1 MVSAAALALVVLTFL
16 YSVRMLLLSRQC
28 RDTPLPAPEDLLFV
42 FLVPCLNEEKV
53 IAKSLERLLAI
64 PGHFKIMVID
74 DASADGTADV
84 VRGFDPDR
92 VWLFQR
98 TLPDARKGKG
108 EALNAAYRHLC
119 TSGVLGD
126 CDPASVI
133 VAVLDADGRLA
144 PNALIEVAPF
154 FADPT
159 VGGVQIGVRMYN
171 AKEKLLARMQD
182 FEFVTFTEVFQRARQ
197 RIGSV
202 GLGGN
207 GQFNRLAALRS
218 LGSAPWTRCL
228 TEDLDLGIQL
238 LTRGW
243 LNCYCPT
250 THVSQQAVV
259 QLRRLVR
266 QRARW
271 YQGNLQCWARI
282 PEIVRSTLPR
292 SVVFDLLYQLLA
304 SSLILVMSVAS
315 AAFLAALGLLIAGD
329 PAVAA
334 HLVPGHYGLPL
345 LVMYALAFGPALV
358 YGPMYWL
365 LDRETSLLKSVV
377 YAHLFT
383 IYAYMWVPAGWRAVW
398 RTFRRRQ
405 DWAKTAR
412 TVEVVKETCADDIYS
427 PANS

>member
-1 MVSAAALALVVLTFL
+1 MVAGIALALITFSTL
-16 YSVRMLLLSRQC
+16 YSLRLLVLSRQH
-28 RDTPLPAPEDLLFV
+28 RDAPLPAPNDLMFV
-42 FLVPCLNEEKV
+42 FLVPCLNEERV
-53 IAKSLERLLAI
+53 IARSLERLLAV
-64 PGHFKIMVID
+64 PGNFKVMVID
-74 DASADGTADV
+74 DASEDGTADV
-84 VRGFDPDR
+84 VRQFDPER

-119 TSGVLGD
+119 DSGVLGERTPD
-126 CDPASVI
+126 DVI

-154 FADPT
+154 FANPT

-171 AKEKLLARMQD
+171 ARERLLARMQD

-207 GQFNRLAALRS
+207 GQFNRLSALRS
-218 LGSAPWTRCL
+218 LGPAPWTKCL

-259 QLRRLVR
+259 QFRRLVR
-266 QRARW
+266 QRSRW
-271 YQGNLQCWARI
+271 YQGNLQCWRRI
-282 PEIVRSTLPR
+282 PEIVRSGLPTG
-292 SVVFDLLYQLLA
+292 VVVDLLFQLLA
-304 SSLILVMSVAS
+304 SSLILIMSVAT
-315 AAFLAALGLLIAGD
+315 AAFLATFGLLIERNPQTAT
-329 PAVAA
+329 
-334 HLVPGHYGLPL
+334 HLIPGRFGLAL
-345 LVMYALAFGPALV
+345 VVMYLLAFGPALV
-358 YGPMYWL
+358 YGPVYWL
-365 LDRETSLLKSVV
+365 RDRESSLVKSIA

-383 IYAYMWVPAGWRAVW
+383 IYSYMWVPAAWRAVW
-398 RTFRRRQ
+398 RTLRHRE
-405 DWAKTAR
+405 DWAKTTR
-412 TVEVVKETCADDIYS
+412 TVEVVQEAYLG
-427 PANS
+427 

>member
-1 MVSAAALALVVLTFL
+1 MVTYLATLLIAFSFL
-16 YSVRMLLLSRQC
+16 YSLRLLLLSRHRRQA
-28 RDTPLPAPEDLLFV
+28 PLPAPDDLLFV
-42 FLVPCLNEEKV
+42 FLIPCLNEEGV

-64 PGHFKIMVID
+64 PGNFKVMVID
-74 DASADGTADV
+74 DASEDGTADV
-84 VRGFDPDR
+84 VRRFDPER

-98 TLPDARKGKG
+98 TLPDARRGKG
-108 EALNAAYRHLC
+108 EALNAAYRYLC
-119 TSGVLGD
+119 DSGRLGD
-126 CDPASVI
+126 RDPGDVI

-144 PNALIEVAPF
+144 PNALVEVAPF
-154 FADPT
+154 FADPL

-207 GQFNRLAALRS
+207 GQFNRLSALQS
-218 LGSAPWTRCL
+218 LGSAPWTHCL

-243 LNCYCPT
+243 LNSYCPT

-259 QLRRLVR
+259 QFRRLVR

-282 PEIVRSTLPR
+282 PEIVRSSLPTQ
-292 SVVFDLLYQLLA
+292 VVFDLLFQLLA
-304 SSLILVMSVAS
+304 STLILIMSVATVG
-315 AAFLAALGLLIAGD
+315 FLALLGLMISRHPEA
-329 PAVAA
+329 AA
-334 HLVPGHYGLPL
+334 HMLPGHFGLPL
-345 LVMYALAFGPALV
+345 VAMYFLGFGWALV
-358 YGPMYWL
+358 YGPVYWL
-365 LDRETSLLKSVV
+365 RDRDSSLLKSIA

-383 IYAYMWVPAGWRAVW
+383 FYSYMWVPAGWRAVW
-398 RTFRRRQ
+398 RIARRRQ

-412 TVEVVKETCADDIYS
+412 TVEVVQEAYIK
-427 PANS
+427 